1 MHWVDISHF
10 VCAKQWERVWIF
22 SFPSIFS
29 VNSLTLSNLKNTNYT
44 VRREIRM
51 AFLASR
57 LPLLPCRLCLHVL
70 EWGAL
75 YTVSVME
82 LLLWICKETVMW
94 VNLKLSSFYCLVRQK
109 VIFNSVPCVIHMC
122 SALSAASSICHLYPT
137 WGLGSPSLAN
147 GKHTLKIM
155 SAGFAAFQ
163 SNFFHWGICAGLF
176 ISVEFCFC
184 CLTFIIDIPAINH

>member
-1 MHWVDISHF
+1 M
-10 VCAKQWERVWIF
+10 
-22 SFPSIFS
+22 
-29 VNSLTLSNLKNTNYT
+29 NSLTLSNLKNTNYT

-82 LLLWICKETVMW
+82 LLLWICKKTVMW

-163 SNFFHWGICAGLF
+163 SNFFSLRYMCRLIYFSLILF
-176 ISVEFCFC
+176 LLLDFHNRYTSYQP
-184 CLTFIIDIPAINH
+184 LIDSS

>member
-1 MHWVDISHF
+1 MCLVVLGWYFSFCMRTTVRESF
-10 VCAKQWERVWIF
+10 NF
-22 SFPSIFS
+22 SFPSVFS

-57 LPLLPCRLCLHVL
+57 LPLLPCRLCLPVL

-75 YTVSVME
+75 YAVSVME
-82 LLLWICKETVMW
+82 LLLWICKKTVMW

-109 VIFNSVPCVIHMC
+109 VIFNAVPCVIHMY
-122 SALSAASSICHLYPT
+122 SAFSAAPSLCHLHPT
-137 WGLGSPSLAN
+137 WGVGSPPLAN

-155 SAGFAAFQ
+155 STVFAGFQ
-163 SNFFHWGICAGLF
+163 SNFFTDVHVKAYLF
-176 ISVEFCFC
+176 QLNFGFVV
-184 CLTFIIDIPAINH
+184 